1 MYVYIYNIIYLS
13 SQFLCMV
20 YLIEMYGG
28 MCTFEQLIQLYIYF
42 LKDKEEELESDCYLW
57 RAAAG
62 VQKKEEQKNKNN
74 FLLLIGGA

>member
-42 LKDKEEELESDCYLW
+42 LKDKEELESACYLW

-62 VQKKEEQKNKNN
+62 VQKKEEKKNKNN

>member
-42 LKDKEEELESDCYLW
+42 LKDKEELES
-57 RAAAG
+57 AG
-62 VQKKEEQKNKNN
+62 WSACGV
-74 FLLLIGGA
+74 LLLECKKKKKKKIKIIFYY

>member
-28 MCTFEQLIQLYIYF
+28 MCTFEQLLQLYIYF
-42 LKDKEEELESDCYLW
+42 LKDKA
-57 RAAAG
+57 RKKKARPRG
-62 VQKKEEQKNKNN
+62 VQS
-74 FLLLIGGA
+74 GSPGCTV

>member
-1 MYVYIYNIIYLS
+1 MYVCIYNIIYLS

-42 LKDKEEELESDCYLW
+42 LKDKEELESDCYLW

-62 VQKKEEQKNKNN
+62 VQKKEEKKNKNN

>member
-28 MCTFEQLIQLYIYF
+28 MCTFEQLIQLYIYLF
-42 LKDKEEELESDCYLW
+42 FE
-57 RAAAG
+57 R
-62 VQKKEEQKNKNN
+62 
-74 FLLLIGGA
+74 